1 LQHVHRGLNAG
12 AVLVGVPLGLP
23 DSARSPE
30 ERRAKILCNTL
41 NQNNALDGAKERSL
55 CAPDA
60 ARV

>member
-1 LQHVHRGLNAG
+1 
-12 AVLVGVPLGLP
+12 VGVPLGLP

-41 NQNNALDGAKERSL
+41 NQNNALNGAKERSL